1 MPLPGS
7 TGLFVWG
14 EALNVSEC
22 GGNKE
27 ALISQGLM
35 LEARLNRMTDRAEWA
50 VRQPDPVSAYLSG
63 RVETSMDLLDP

>member
-1 MPLPGS
+1 
-7 TGLFVWG
+7 
-14 EALNVSEC
+14 LNVSEC
-22 GGNKE
+22 RGNKE

-50 VRQPDPVSAYLSG
+50 VRQHDPVSAYLSG